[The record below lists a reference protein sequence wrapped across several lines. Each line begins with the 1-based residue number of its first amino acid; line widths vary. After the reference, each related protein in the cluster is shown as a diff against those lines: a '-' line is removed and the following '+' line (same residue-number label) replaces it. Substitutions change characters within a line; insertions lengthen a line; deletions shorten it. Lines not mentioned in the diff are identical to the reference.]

1 MLSLTLSLIVLITG
15 CQSETTH
22 KQSDVQATQA
32 KEVVTNQPVYKVAV
46 DSNYAPFEF
55 KNEAGNVVGYDIDL
69 IQAIAKEEGF
79 KVEIIPSEFNRLLPA
94 IESKKHDI
102 AISAI
107 KLSDSRQK
115 KFLASDPYL
124 QTHEGYVVKDNSP
137 FKSIDDLK
145 GQTVAVLG
153 DSHLHEKLEVD
164 QNTKV
169 ITEPTIFLAF
179 KSIFMNEADAVYSEE
194 PILHFEA
201 NQFPNN
207 PVRFI
212 PSNHEANKY
221 VIYTNKDNQEL
232 MLKINNGLQTLKDNG
247 KYHQL
252 TEKWFAD
259 YASEVE
265 TL

>member
-1 MLSLTLSLIVLITG
+1 MKNFSMSLLTLVS
-15 CQSETTH
+15 
-22 KQSDVQATQA
+22 
-32 KEVVTNQPVYKVAV
+32 NQPVYKVAV

-55 KNEAGNVVGYDIDL
+55 KNETGNVVGYDIDL

-79 KVEIIPSEFNRLLPA
+79 KVEVIPSEFNKLLPA

-107 KLSDSRQK
+107 KLSDGRQK
-115 KFLASDPYL
+115 KFLASDPYF
-124 QTHEGYVVKDNSP
+124 QTHEGYVVKKDSP
-137 FKSIDDLK
+137 FQSINDLE
-145 GQTVAVLG
+145 GQTIAVLG
-153 DSHLHEKLEVD
+153 DSHLHEKLEFNKD
-164 QNTKV
+164 TKI
-169 ITEPTIFLAF
+169 ITEPTIFLTF
-179 KSIFMNEADAVYSEE
+179 KSIFINEANAAYSEE

-201 NQFPNN
+201 SQYPDN

-212 PSNHEANKY
+212 PSSHKTNKY

-252 TEKWFAD
+252 TKKWFGD
-259 YASEVE
+259 YASKVE
-265 TL
+265 ML